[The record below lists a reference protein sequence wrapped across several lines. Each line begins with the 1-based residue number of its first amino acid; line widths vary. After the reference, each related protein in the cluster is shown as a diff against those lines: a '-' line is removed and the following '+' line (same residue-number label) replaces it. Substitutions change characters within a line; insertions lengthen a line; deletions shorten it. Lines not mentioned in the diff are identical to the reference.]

1 MNHRSFISGRSE
13 QRGRNLE
20 KEASVSCRLI
30 SPQDTRPLPFTV
42 QSHPPRDSARQ
53 VILFPR
59 THQGPESQRRQW
71 LIQDPQLVTDK
82 NWI

>member
-53 VILFPR
+53 VVLFPGHIR
-59 THQGPESQRRQW
+59 ALRVSGGSGLSKIPSW
-71 LIQDPQLVTDK
+71 
-82 NWI
+82 